1 NYTMAKSSDTPSM
14 SAPGTITYTFDFV
27 NTGNVA
33 LTNLT
38 VADTNIDSGTLTGCP
53 IATLAVGASASCIA
67 TRAISQA
74 QIDAGPDIINTAIPS
89 ATGPDGTTPVTEDDT
104 ANDNSTATDT
114 LQSPVAVDDSQAN
127 PGVPSPTNPTTLATI
142 G

>member
-1 NYTMAKSSDTPSM
+1 
-14 SAPGTITYTFDFV
+14 PGTITYTFDFV